1 MYEYEKHV
9 KTIITLQSFIRGY
22 STRKKY
28 GIKHL
33 PNSDLQDYKLFIKGN
48 DPVISGL
55 PKHPADEHIA
65 LIGTSGMRSLEL
77 ACQLSDG
84 VPKLIILDN
93 SKQVTDF
100 WRMARD
106 IMVNSDN
113 QFSFLLQ
120 LRNYVKDTQ
129 CNRYTLTAKE
139 FSYLENLFKL
149 YDFNP
154 IKKIIISVSVIA
166 QSWADKEILIKI
178 KNILNYHQINHIY
191 AYPSNIAAYT
201 SVCGSTIE
209 AEKILFNIK
218 HLNPVAAIHTDLDL
232 LSDQPKNFFV
242 IRDHRPLL
250 VKQVMK
256 LDCTPDKVLQ
266 DLFNLLNEIFTSKST
281 AAPLCHRSSPNFFE
295 KDPRLNQLIKKY
307 KLPNTLAIH

>member
-120 LRNYVKDTQ
+120 L
-129 CNRYTLTAKE
+129 
-139 FSYLENLFKL
+139 
-149 YDFNP
+149 
-154 IKKIIISVSVIA
+154 I
-166 QSWADKEILIKI
+166 
-178 KNILNYHQINHIY
+178 
-191 AYPSNIAAYT
+191 
-201 SVCGSTIE
+201 
-209 AEKILFNIK
+209 
-218 HLNPVAAIHTDLDL
+218 
-232 LSDQPKNFFV
+232 
-242 IRDHRPLL
+242 
-250 VKQVMK
+250 
-256 LDCTPDKVLQ
+256 
-266 DLFNLLNEIFTSKST
+266 
-281 AAPLCHRSSPNFFE
+281 
-295 KDPRLNQLIKKY
+295 
-307 KLPNTLAIH
+307 